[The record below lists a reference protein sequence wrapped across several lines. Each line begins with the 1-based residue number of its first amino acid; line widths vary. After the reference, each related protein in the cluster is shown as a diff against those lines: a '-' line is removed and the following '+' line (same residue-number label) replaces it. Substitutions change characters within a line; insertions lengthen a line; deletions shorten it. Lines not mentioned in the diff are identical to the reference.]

1 MYLVECF
8 LLLIIIIFGEV
19 LVGLVL
25 LLFSIDYFSYIY
37 IF

>member
-25 LLFSIDYFSYIY
+25 LLFSIDHFSYIY